1 MSNPIST
8 VEDASQDIVE
18 DVATEPENEIE
29 VDQNLDANALPPI
42 LEVDPIEDSSAESSP
57 LRENRRTNR
66 IGLLALVLAV
76 LLFGSIAINLQQARV
91 TAALNAENQSIE
103 FALNEAVNALDRET
117 ARADSAESTLTE
129 IGAAVDTVNDRIE
142 SLRQALGELREA
154 TAY

>member
-1 MSNPIST
+1 MSNPISS
-8 VEDASQDIVE
+8 VEDTSQDIIE
-18 DVATEPENEIE
+18 DVATEPEIEIE

-42 LEVDPIEDSSAESSP
+42 LEVDPIEDSSAESPS

-142 SLRQALGELREA
+142 SLRQALGELRGA